1 MTNQI
6 STNIDELIAQERRR
20 AADRIAKLKHAAAAE
35 QRRVDARVVEL
46 LREEHSDLY
55 ERLTQL
61 SADHLRTQRSKRAKR
76 AKKAASRSKGVVD
89 GPSEQAVD
97 PEPEEETPWNG

>member
-6 STNIDELIAQERRR
+6 MNNLDELIAQERRR
-20 AADRIAKLKHAAAAE
+20 AADRIAKLTRAAAAE

-46 LREEHSDLY
+46 LREEHGDLY
-55 ERLTQL
+55 ERFTQL
-61 SADHLRTQRSKRAKR
+61 SADHLSTQRSKRAKR

-97 PEPEEETPWNG
+97 PEPEEGTSWNG